1 MRSKLKR
8 LLVLFMAILMCLSTC
23 ITGWAA
29 PQPFNVSGMKTD
41 SVVITKSG
49 NVVKAGL
56 LSVNRKT
63 KYVTPGVLNPMSI
76 SLNTNGLFA
85 FSSGTEF
92 RVIEPL
98 DGVEVKKYEKHNEQ
112 ALLKAYEGTSYENTQ
127 IRLYKIATACMEKSI
142 VDSKCFADKT
152 PVDIAYLSIPRL
164 LSGDYNLTAGKTIGQ
179 YLTLE
184 SIKSFSKSNS
194 TDDRLEIVSA
204 MLNILTTN
212 GNLQNADDLFK
223 EQFKGKT
230 GDSRIAAFISKYDD
244 YGSTTE
250 KKKECLS
257 MLCKLLTSGN
267 NAVLD
272 NAEEAGS
279 KGGSTAGNTDTDG
292 TGFSTEEW
300 ANWYLAAYK
309 IANQISM
316 DSADWKLDDTYKDA
330 ANMTEKADEATDKES
345 FWKKVYDICLVAYS
359 KNINSPSEW
368 DKDGKTLQWAYDC
381 IKQYNGGVLVGGM
394 TQYAAIVSDLTNLEA
409 AAPDDGI
416 KRAQSFKMRLEALYH
431 MATIENVDMDNDQY
445 SWLKNYY
452 TDNVES
458 VSIPEYLFP
467 ENEPVSRKVE
477 FAGSTLDGS
486 TSVVTDFPKLPSSD
500 GNDKIMAYFL
510 RTIWEMPY
518 ITEYLS
524 GDLSDAIKNSTV
536 SEHQQT
542 YLGLKAIKEAVDEFG
557 MPLMISL
564 WEYESPKATG
574 DYKSLKALWEKCQE
588 DPTLA
593 EAQTEQTKDLTNGK
607 PLSAFFEDYS
617 AGKLSES
624 YIKAIAYTSS
634 LSPMQS
640 NVYSKQWRSVLDDD
654 LKKEFYDLWGFNRK
668 ALFRDKT
675 TDAGAEYY
683 TSGKE
688 SKGDLEVCTLRD
700 FIDSNGDIVLYLDD
714 NFYNASKLKSDNLI
728 SPSYTTTPT
737 AEGEQQTL
745 TDIWYKNLSKSIE
758 DSYNTSFDNIVKTG
772 PNTNYSKVFYKMMD
786 KISGS
791 HTYYPEATENNE
803 GNTDNMVLSSGKIN
817 YYLNPGDTGSEVYSP
832 LQAYAVVSAVYRDG
846 NLFDLTDKKENQRPV
861 FISSKSAAYAKNATD
876 EQKMTI
882 FNYALAKN
890 IKAAM
895 PVGYVGNLDMDCPL
909 YMDILGDIVT
919 ESGTVVVPAMSNA
932 TIMSHNSYYK
942 SMWSAGLF
950 NVYGLDYKIPVKSK
964 DSETI
969 GPVIDGIFEPDADG
983 KYYLPVA
990 RTLGDDYSIDMSRL
1004 TVSSQS
1010 TIQILFE
1017 RAYADMMNTKD
1028 TDDPLYDFHS
1038 YFQICLEVLR
1048 GAPIENIDKEAE
1060 GLDTDSRTDRA
1071 GIVAAAKLEEL
1082 NKALGTD
1089 GENTTIALPNIA
1101 FMQGFNY
1108 IALIVF
1114 KLLLLAVLVVNMVT
1128 VYYDAVSES
1137 LNIGT
1142 FGKCLW
1148 SMVITMAT
1156 VVTVPA
1162 VFNVTYYQANRALLQ
1177 DEASYI
1183 SMLNMEKEES
1193 GVEIGVTSID
1203 DPEIKTTLYLKLED
1217 IKIPWYDLFYNSVH
1231 TDSYKT
1237 LNNMYENYA
1246 KEHSEIA
1253 YRDDVD
1259 IKNDGMYA
1267 NVNTIYKSSSVDIDT
1282 RTSDPNKVNLVQTAE
1297 ANTQTFSFYSPYYT
1311 ILDALIRNVNYF
1323 NAHPWGED
1331 SNTSSQ
1337 GWYSYQT
1344 KTQRGGKLKTMGIIE
1359 PYLSS
1364 SRFMEEDSRDPLGLK
1379 AVYSEMMTSDYLP
1392 DDATTGLFSEQ
1403 NVQLMKHAYWFPT
1416 GMSAVEVT
1424 KRVNYLDNEARSFVA
1439 KNKDLIG
1446 KISDETF
1453 LKVMAMDLAVKHNR
1467 IFGCNYASAYEI
1479 ENLSSDDLVRLSIAE
1494 RGDVVLNSALSY
1506 PRFVYAVGGT
1516 PAVFAAAMLSMIL
1529 WVSGIVKPILVI
1541 VAFVTIFVSIFIFKI
1556 CMRKSDVSLYGYVMT
1571 TILLCLTN
1579 VLYAV
1584 LLKLSIYLPTIG
1596 MTPLMCI
1603 IIQIIVQIVYLVML
1617 LSVVWTA
1624 FKDWRDLGFA
1634 KYSEKLRDMKVGVS
1648 SVFHKGKGHGNPNFE
1663 GSNRLSDPEKNWNY
1677 FDDMLDE
1684 RERRGK

>member
-1 MRSKLKR
+1 MRSRLKR
-8 LLVLFMAILMCLSTC
+8 LLVLFMAILMCIPTG

-29 PQPFNVSGMKTD
+29 PTSSVFSTSADSMTEQYKVYFRDIKGNYKVLSMKYKDGKLSNGMSTLKINTTTGAAEASIFDISINPLSGEKGARAQYLANQSEIDSLRTWEDIQARTYRNIVRVLAANIKASNPADYENFVFSVVPNLVNETYKHGGLSITVDNVTALCNVSQAKMNDPENGTQLAAALL
-41 SVVITKSG
+41 SVCDATS
-49 NVVKAGL
+49 NDDTEDAVVKDFNNAGKAVTTDKESKRKVAISELAGL
-56 LSVNRKT
+56 LKSGGNTTVADSKEEASSAGSSTADNSDSDEAYAKEYGFTKT
-63 KYVTPGVLNPMSI
+63 EWNNWYI
-76 SLNTNGLFA
+76 A
-85 FSSGTEF
+85 
-92 RVIEPL
+92 
-98 DGVEVKKYEKHNEQ
+98 
-112 ALLKAYEGTSYENTQ
+112 AW
-127 IRLYKIATACMEKSI
+127 KIATD
-142 VDSKCFADKT
+142 VD
-152 PVDIAYLSIPRL
+152 
-164 LSGDYNLTAGKTIGQ
+164 
-179 YLTLE
+179 
-184 SIKSFSKSNS
+184 
-194 TDDRLEIVSA
+194 
-204 MLNILTTN
+204 
-212 GNLQNADDLFK
+212 
-223 EQFKGKT
+223 
-230 GDSRIAAFISKYDD
+230 
-244 YGSTTE
+244 
-250 KKKECLS
+250 
-257 MLCKLLTSGN
+257 TSSEN
-267 NAVLD
+267 
-272 NAEEAGS
+272 
-279 KGGSTAGNTDTDG
+279 
-292 TGFSTEEW
+292 
-300 ANWYLAAYK
+300 
-309 IANQISM
+309 
-316 DSADWKLDDTYKDA
+316 WKLDDAYKDA
-330 ANMTEKADEATDKES
+330 HNMIGKAESAENKEG
-345 FWKKVYDICLVAYS
+345 FWKKVYSVCAIAYS
-359 KNINSPSEW
+359 YKSSSVNDW
-368 DKDGKTLQWAYDC
+368 DSNAEVLTWAYGN
-381 IKQYNGGVLVGGM
+381 ISSYNGYVLPGGM
-394 TQYAAIVSDLTNLEA
+394 TQYAAIVNDLTNLEA
-409 AAPDDGI
+409 SAPTDWI
-416 KRAQSFKMRLEALYH
+416 KRAQSFKIRLEALYH
-431 MATIENVDMDNDQY
+431 MSTLENVNMDSDDNY
-445 SWLKNYY
+445 AWVKNYY
-452 TDNVES
+452 TDNTDSMRMPDAVFPTEDNIDDFLAFNGEAMDGS
-458 VSIPEYLFP
+458 KSIIEGFP
-467 ENEPVSRKVE
+467 K
-477 FAGSTLDGS
+477 FAGNSGNAKVMTYFMRTL
-486 TSVVTDFPKLPSSD
+486 
-500 GNDKIMAYFL
+500 
-510 RTIWEMPY
+510 WEMPY
-518 ITEYLS
+518 ITYYMS
-524 GDLSDAIKNSTV
+524 NDLSDAIKNSTV
-536 SEHQQT
+536 SEHQQI
-542 YLGLKAIKEAVDEFG
+542 YLGLKAIKESVDEFG
-557 MPLMISL
+557 MPFMEKL
-564 WEYESPKATG
+564 WELESPDATG

-728 SPSYTTTPT
+728 SPSYTT
-737 AEGEQQTL
+737 AENEQQPGA
-745 TDIWYKNLSKSIE
+745 DIWYGNLSKSIE
-758 DSYNTSFDNIVKTG
+758 DSYNTSFDNIVKNG

-786 KISGS
+786 KVSGS
-791 HTYYPEATENNE
+791 HTYYPEATETNE

-817 YYLNPGDTGSEVYSP
+817 YYLNPGDTGSETYSP
-832 LQAYAVVSAVYRDG
+832 LQAYAVVSTVYRDG
-846 NLFDLTDKKENQRPV
+846 NLFDLTGKKENQRPV

-882 FNYALAKN
+882 FNYALARN

-1004 TVSSQS
+1004 TTSSQS

-1038 YFQICLEVLR
+1038 YLQICLEVLR

-1060 GLDTDSRTDRA
+1060 GISTDSRTDRA

-1082 NKALGTD
+1082 NKSLGTD

-1108 IALIVF
+1108 VALIVF
-1114 KLLLLAVLVVNMVT
+1114 KLLLLAVLVVNMLT

-1177 DEASYI
+1177 DESSYV

-1259 IKNDGMYA
+1259 IKNDGVYA

-1282 RTSDPNKVNLVQTAE
+1282 RSSDPNRVNLVQTAE

-1323 NAHPWGED
+1323 NAHPWGD
-1331 SNTSSQ
+1331 DDNSSSQ

-1392 DDATTGLFSEQ
+1392 DDATVGLFNEQ
-1403 NVQLMKHAYWFPT
+1403 NIQSMKNAYWYPT
-1416 GMSAVEVT
+1416 GMSAVEVS
-1424 KRVNYLDNEARSFVA
+1424 KRVKYLDDEARSFVA

-1556 CMRKSDVSLYGYVMT
+1556 CMRKSNVSLYGYVMT
-1571 TILLCLTN
+1571 TLLLCLTN

-1584 LLKLSIYLPTIG
+1584 LLKLSIYLPTVG

-1634 KYSEKLRDMKVGVS
+1634 RYSEKLRDMKVSMS
-1648 SVFHKGKGHGNPNFE
+1648 SMLHKGKGHGNPNFE
-1663 GSNRLSDPEKNWNY
+1663 GSNRLSDPDKNWNY
-1677 FDDMLDE
+1677 FDHMLDE